1 MIWKRLIFSTQL
13 APKVLYYLGWWTCI
27 YSKNGN
33 SKAGILSISKHWIKT
48 YQKKISGW
56 KWDGRWQPKTVCVCV
71 CVCGV
76 ETKIEKDPYW
86 EMKWDYIELW
96 RKSPLLRQIFKRIVR
111 SDNFVGPSLWCYT
124 DTRDPLFHLN
134 LAWASCH
141 HGHPYTWALEGQKL
155 RAQILFHSLGVPW
168 KLESELWHV
177 TLPELCSH
185 RKAGRSHSQILK

>member
-71 CVCGV
+71 WSRN
-76 ETKIEKDPYW
+76 KNWKRPILRN
-86 EMKWDYIELW
+86 EMGLHWTV
-96 RKSPLLRQIFKRIVR
+96 KSPLLRQIFKRIVR

-124 DTRDPLFHLN
+124 DTRDPLFYLN

-141 HGHPYTWALEGQKL
+141 HGHLYTWALEGQKL

-185 RKAGRSHSQILK
+185 RKAGRSHSQTLK